1 MIVLF
6 VCFFKKL
13 ACKAYKIYNFFPT
26 NECFSNEYSCTLAEV
41 SYHLRVI
48 KGLSPWSNSACGTSK
63 LLDLSLRL

>member
-41 SYHLRVI
+41 SYHLRESL
-48 KGLSPWSNSACGTSK
+48 KACQLGPTVPVA
-63 LLDLSLRL
+63 LPNY